1 MTHEVDYLINMWR
14 FWGGCGRG
22 MGMALG
28 GQGARVGGPR
38 RGHGGILEGRSGES
52 GSEPTLGYT
61 RTGVEEEIWG

>member
-1 MTHEVDYLINMWR
+1 MMINMWR
-14 FWGGCGRG
+14 FWADVDGG

-28 GQGARVGGPR
+28 GPGGR
-38 RGHGGILEGRSGES
+38 AGGHGGVLEGRSGDS